1 MMQKMFWRY
10 MCRWTVVLLMA
21 AGFYVAG
28 LLMAPRAQGALP
40 SRAEAA
46 AQIDSIV
53 ARNSVDTTRKGR
65 NDAPVVRAKLSA
77 DTILIGQRVKLR
89 IEVDKDVMQMIGFP
103 EFENGRL
110 ADSLEILMQSR
121 IDTVRQGRREHL
133 SCEYLLTCFSP
144 ADYRMG
150 KFPALWADKNIVD
163 TVWSVDSIRLIV
175 MAPPVDTVNN
185 TIYDIR
191 PPMPIPL
198 RFGEVSGYMLI
209 GLVVALIIALV
220 IYLLLFK
227 RGKGLLAALRGPAD
241 PPHVT
246 AIKELEKLHTQKLWQ
261 CGKSKQYYTGLT
273 EILREY
279 LVGRYHFQAME
290 MTSAEIL
297 ACIRELAVE
306 ERSAARLKR
315 LLEVADFVKFAKLEP
330 DPEQNEDAYQDAY
343 YFVEETKEQPAE
355 QQGGQ
360 NGNGQNGQSGANAMQ
375 STVVPQSPV
384 VSQASGMPQS
394 TSQPL
399 TAQRVVS
406 PQGTGAEQSVQT
418 QKVQNAA
425 GSYESISSLDPDA
438 NSIKQRSQTEFM
450 PHVADEYIPTYR
462 GVVENQPS
470 VDMSAEDLKD
480 DNAKKEEQA

>member
-1 MMQKMFWRY
+1 

-355 QQGGQ
+355 QQSGQ
-360 NGNGQNGQSGANAMQ
+360 NGQNGQNGANAMQ
-375 STVVPQSPV
+375 PTVVPQSPV

-418 QKVQNAA
+418 PKVQNAA
-425 GSYESISSLDPDA
+425 GSYESISSPDPDA

-450 PHVADEYIPTYR
+450 PHVADEYTPTYR
-462 GVVENQPS
+462 GVVENLPS
-470 VDMSAEDLKD
+470 VDMSADDLKG

>member
-1 MMQKMFWRY
+1 
-10 MCRWTVVLLMA
+10 MCRWTVALLIA
-21 AGFYVAG
+21 AGIYAVG
-28 LLMAPRAQGALP
+28 LLCAPQSRAALT

-46 AQIDSIV
+46 AKIDSIV
-53 ARNSVDTTRKGR
+53 ARNSADTTRKGR

-89 IEVDKDVMQMIGFP
+89 IDVDKDVMQMIGFP

-110 ADSLEILMQSR
+110 ADSLEILMQSP

-175 MAPPVDTVNN
+175 MAPPVDTVHN

-191 PPMPIPL
+191 PPMRIPL
-198 RFGEVSGYMLI
+198 RFGEVSGYLLI
-209 GLVVALIIALV
+209 GLVAALIIALV

-261 CGKSKQYYTGLT
+261 SGKSKQYYTGLT
-273 EILREY
+273 EILRAY

-315 LLEVADFVKFAKLEP
+315 LLEIADFVKFAKLEP
-330 DPEQNEDAYQDAY
+330 DPEQNEEAYQDAY

-355 QQGGQ
+355 QPTGQ
-360 NGNGQNGQSGANAMQ
+360 NGTGQGTPSGTNQKPQ
-375 STVVPQSPV
+375 STVVS
-384 VSQASGMPQS
+384 AS
-394 TSQPL
+394 
-399 TAQRVVS
+399 
-406 PQGTGAEQSVQT
+406 
-418 QKVQNAA
+418 AA
-425 GSYESISSLDPDA
+425 S
-438 NSIKQRSQTEFM
+438 
-450 PHVADEYIPTYR
+450 
-462 GVVENQPS
+462 QPS
-470 VDMSAEDLKD
+470 VGAQSSGGSQRSNSQLPNQQMEVQQSAGYVAGAPSTNSVQQHSADVGMGASENHTKR
-480 DNAKKEEQA
+480 EEQA

>member
-1 MMQKMFWRY
+1 MQKMFWRY
-10 MCRWTVVLLMA
+10 MCRWTVALLIA
-21 AGFYVAG
+21 AGIYAVG
-28 LLMAPRAQGALP
+28 LLCAPQSRAALP

-46 AQIDSIV
+46 AKIDSIV
-53 ARNSVDTTRKGR
+53 ARNSADTTRKGR

-89 IEVDKDVMQMIGFP
+89 IDVDKDVMQMIGFP

-110 ADSLEILMQSR
+110 ADSLEILMQSP

-175 MAPPVDTVNN
+175 MAPSVDTVHN

-191 PPMPIPL
+191 PPMRIPL
-198 RFGEVSGYMLI
+198 RFGEVSGYLLI
-209 GLVVALIIALV
+209 GLVAALIIALV

-261 CGKSKQYYTGLT
+261 SGKSKQYYTGLT
-273 EILREY
+273 EILRAY

-315 LLEVADFVKFAKLEP
+315 LLEIADFVKFAKLEP
-330 DPEQNEDAYQDAY
+330 DPEQNEEAYQDAY

-355 QQGGQ
+355 QPTGQ
-360 NGNGQNGQSGANAMQ
+360 NGTGQGTPSGTNQKPQ
-375 STVVPQSPV
+375 STVVS
-384 VSQASGMPQS
+384 ASAA
-394 TSQPL
+394 SQPSVG
-399 TAQRVVS
+399 AQSSGGSQRSNSQLPNQQMEVQQSAGYAAGVPS
-406 PQGTGAEQSVQT
+406 TNSVQQHSADVGTGAS
-418 QKVQNAA
+418 
-425 GSYESISSLDPDA
+425 
-438 NSIKQRSQTEFM
+438 
-450 PHVADEYIPTYR
+450 
-462 GVVENQPS
+462 ENHT
-470 VDMSAEDLKD
+470 KR
-480 DNAKKEEQA
+480 EEQA

>member
-1 MMQKMFWRY
+1 
-10 MCRWTVVLLMA
+10 MCRWTVALLIA
-21 AGFYVAG
+21 AGIYAVG
-28 LLMAPRAQGALP
+28 LLCALQSRAALP

-46 AQIDSIV
+46 AKIDSIV
-53 ARNSVDTTRKGR
+53 ARNSADTTRKGR

-89 IEVDKDVMQMIGFP
+89 IDVDKDVMQMIGFP

-110 ADSLEILMQSR
+110 ADSLEILMQSP

-175 MAPPVDTVNN
+175 MAPPVDTVHN

-191 PPMPIPL
+191 PPMRIPL
-198 RFGEVSGYMLI
+198 RFGEVSGYLLI
-209 GLVVALIIALV
+209 GLVAALIIALV

-261 CGKSKQYYTGLT
+261 SGKSKQYYTGLT
-273 EILREY
+273 EILRAY

-315 LLEVADFVKFAKLEP
+315 LLEIADFVKFAKLEP
-330 DPEQNEDAYQDAY
+330 DPEQNEEAYQDAY

-355 QQGGQ
+355 QPTGQ
-360 NGNGQNGQSGANAMQ
+360 NGTGQGTPSGTNQKPQ
-375 STVVPQSPV
+375 STVVSASAASQPSVGAQSSGGQSPN
-384 VSQASGMPQS
+384 SQLPNQQMEVQQS
-394 TSQPL
+394 AGYAAGVPSTNSVQQHS
-399 TAQRVVS
+399 ADV
-406 PQGTGAEQSVQT
+406 GTGA
-418 QKVQNAA
+418 
-425 GSYESISSLDPDA
+425 P
-438 NSIKQRSQTEFM
+438 
-450 PHVADEYIPTYR
+450 
-462 GVVENQPS
+462 ENHT
-470 VDMSAEDLKD
+470 KR
-480 DNAKKEEQA
+480 EEQA

>member
-1 MMQKMFWRY
+1 
-10 MCRWTVVLLMA
+10 
-21 AGFYVAG
+21 
-28 LLMAPRAQGALP
+28 
-40 SRAEAA
+40 
-46 AQIDSIV
+46 
-53 ARNSVDTTRKGR
+53 
-65 NDAPVVRAKLSA
+65 
-77 DTILIGQRVKLR
+77 
-89 IEVDKDVMQMIGFP
+89 
-103 EFENGRL
+103 
-110 ADSLEILMQSR
+110 
-121 IDTVRQGRREHL
+121 
-133 SCEYLLTCFSP
+133 
-144 ADYRMG
+144 MG

-355 QQGGQ
+355 QQSGQ

-384 VSQASGMPQS
+384 VSQALGIPQS
-394 TSQPL
+394 TSQPI

-418 QKVQNAA
+418 PKVQNAA

-450 PHVADEYIPTYR
+450 PHAADEYTPTYR

-470 VDMSAEDLKD
+470 VDRSAEVLKD